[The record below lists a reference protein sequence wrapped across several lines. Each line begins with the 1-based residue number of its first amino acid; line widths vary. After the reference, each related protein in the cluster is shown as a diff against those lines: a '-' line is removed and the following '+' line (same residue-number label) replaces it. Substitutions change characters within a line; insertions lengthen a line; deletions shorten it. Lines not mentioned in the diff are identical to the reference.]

1 MIRIDDE
8 KLVGTKEEAIAYFE
22 NVLTFLKAER
32 YVEKVNNILA
42 ELENCKKYEV
52 IIYFNAMDEDFHIL
66 D

>member
-32 YVEKVNNILA
+32 YVEKVKNILA
-42 ELENCKKYEV
+42 ELEKCKKYEV
-52 IIYFNAMDEDFHIL
+52 IIYFNEMDEDFHIL